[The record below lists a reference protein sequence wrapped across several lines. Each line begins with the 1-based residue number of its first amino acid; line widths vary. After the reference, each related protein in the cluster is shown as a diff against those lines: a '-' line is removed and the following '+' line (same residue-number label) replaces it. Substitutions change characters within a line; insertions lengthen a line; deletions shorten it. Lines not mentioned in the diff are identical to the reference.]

1 MNFVLQNATQMLEEL
16 ERAFDSV
23 KRQLFER
30 LHDKLRDQLFPVMP
44 HGYNQQY
51 GESNMSDDS
60 GEDDSNRGESLNGSS
75 PTLNSRTGS

>member
-1 MNFVLQNATQMLEEL
+1 M

-44 HGYNQQY
+44 HGYIQQDN
-51 GESNMSDDS
+51 ELSMSDDS
-60 GEDDSNRGESLNGSS
+60 SGEEENSKGQSNNGSS
-75 PTLNSRTGS
+75 TSLKSKSGA

>member
-1 MNFVLQNATQMLEEL
+1 MLQNATEMLEEL

-44 HGYNQQY
+44 YGYDQQY
-51 GESNMSDDS
+51 GESNSSDDGS
-60 GEDDSNRGESLNGSS
+60 EDESNKGESLNGSS